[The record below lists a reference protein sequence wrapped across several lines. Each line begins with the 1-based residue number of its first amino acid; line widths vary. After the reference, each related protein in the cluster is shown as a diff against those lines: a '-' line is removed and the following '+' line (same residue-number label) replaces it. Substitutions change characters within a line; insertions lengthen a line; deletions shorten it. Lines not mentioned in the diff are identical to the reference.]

1 LESDSLASC
10 NIPDISEQ
18 IKLAS
23 LPKIVHQDKMYIW
36 VTPQVSK
43 GGVSMKVEGD
53 SPSERISG
61 NREHSS
67 FHGAVVNILEVKM
80 GPV

>member
-1 LESDSLASC
+1 
-10 NIPDISEQ
+10 
-18 IKLAS
+18 
-23 LPKIVHQDKMYIW
+23 
-36 VTPQVSK
+36 
-43 GGVSMKVEGD
+43 MKVEGD

-67 FHGAVVNILEVKM
+67 FHGAVVNIFEVKM